1 MMMKKR
7 DYDIIVAGGGL
18 AGLIVASSAAYY
30 SNQSLRIL
38 VVDRN
43 RMSEQGRKTVSGWI
57 CGDAVGKNTVDYMTS
72 RIKISWG
79 WPEIEHP
86 VKGVIAYSPDH
97 ETGISFDGEGY
108 MLNRQ
113 LLPQRQLRDVTKA
126 GVEIKERVALR
137 SLLVEDS
144 NNNSTIV
151 GVEGD
156 DLANKTVFRK
166 TAKLVVDCTGVTS
179 VMRTNLP
186 VKSFIQR
193 RIDRDDLEATGR
205 YIYDFDFAHEDKTY
219 FDSDY
224 CIIHLDQK
232 LAPGGYAWV
241 FPKGKSKV
249 NIGLGVQQK
258 AFDIRN
264 KSMGVHTDLRT
275 LIDEYV
281 EINPAIEN
289 PRLADGPD
297 DDGNAWGTWQVS
309 VRRQNDCLV
318 ANGYML
324 VGDSAWMPKPL
335 DAGGIGPAIIAAT
348 IAGKD
353 AVEAIEAGDTSEKGL
368 WQYNKHFIDDYGYK
382 TAGLEVFRRM
392 LQGLTNE
399 QIDYG
404 MKHFLSKMDID
415 KITKGEHPE
424 FSTVD
429 KLSMIIRGAMNKKLA
444 EDLKY
449 CAGVNKVLTDHY
461 YNYPDA
467 PEGFVEWQ
475 KILMRHLEEA
485 FLRYK
490 NNSSGANSFAPGL
503 SSSGNS
509 TTTPY

>member
-1 MMMKKR
+1 MKR

-18 AGLIVASSAAYY
+18 AGLIVASSASYY
-30 SNQSLRIL
+30 SNQSLNIL
-38 VVDRN
+38 VIDRN
-43 RMSEQGRKTVSGWI
+43 AIPQQGRKTVSGWV
-57 CGDAVGKNTVDYMTS
+57 CGDAVGKNTVDYMTE

-79 WPEIEHP
+79 YPEIEHP

-108 MLNRQ
+108 MLNRR
-113 LLPQRQLRDVTKA
+113 LLPQRQLGDAIKA

-137 SLLVEDS
+137 SLIIE
-144 NNNSTIV
+144 NNSVI
-151 GVEGD
+151 GVEGEELD
-156 DLANKTVFRK
+156 DKTVFKK
-166 TAKLVVDCTGVTS
+166 TAKVVVDCTGVTS

-193 RIDRDDLEATGR
+193 RIDREDLEATGR
-205 YIYDFDFAHEDKTY
+205 YIYNFDLTYEDKTH
-219 FDSDY
+219 FDPDY

-232 LAPGGYAWV
+232 LAPGGYGWV
-241 FPKGKSKV
+241 FPKGESKV

-258 AFDIRN
+258 AFDARN
-264 KSMGVHTDLRT
+264 KSMGVRTDLKT

-281 EINPAIEN
+281 EINPVIKN
-289 PRLADGPD
+289 PRQADGAS

-353 AVEAIEAGDTSEKGL
+353 AVEALQAGDASEKGL
-368 WQYNKHFIDDYGYK
+368 WKYNKDFINDYGYK
-382 TAGLEVFRRM
+382 TAGLEVFRRL

-399 QIDYG
+399 QINYG

-429 KLSMIIRGAMNKKLA
+429 KLGMIIRGVMNKKLA
-444 EDLKY
+444 EDLRY
-449 CAGVNKVLTDHY
+449 CASINEVLVGHY
-461 YNYPDA
+461 YDYPDA
-467 PEGFVEWQ
+467 PEGFPEWH
-475 KILMRHLEEA
+475 KALIEHLKEA
-485 FLRYK
+485 FARYK
-490 NNSSGANSFAPGL
+490 
-503 SSSGNS
+503 
-509 TTTPY
+509 

>member
-1 MMMKKR
+1 MSRLKR

-30 SNQSLRIL
+30 SNQSMKIL
-38 VVDRN
+38 VIDRN
-43 RMSEQGRKTVSGWI
+43 ATPQQGKKTVSGWV
-57 CGDAVGKNTVDYMTS
+57 CGDAVGKNTVDYMTE

-79 WPEIEHP
+79 RPEIEHP

-108 MLNRQ
+108 ILNRR
-113 LLPQRQLRDVTKA
+113 LLPQRQLQDATKA
-126 GVEIKERVALR
+126 GVEIRERVALR
-137 SLLVEDS
+137 SLIIE
-144 NNNSTIV
+144 NNAVI
-151 GVEGD
+151 GVEGEELD
-156 DLANKTVFRK
+156 TKAVFKK

-179 VMRTNLP
+179 VLRTNLP
-186 VKSFIQR
+186 IKSFIQR

-205 YIYDFDFAHEDKTY
+205 YIYNFDLAQDDKTY
-219 FDSDY
+219 FDPDY

-232 LAPGGYAWV
+232 LAPGGYGWV

-258 AFDIRN
+258 AFEARN
-264 KSMGVHTDLRT
+264 KAMGVHTDLKT

-281 EINPAIEN
+281 ELNPVIEN
-289 PRLADGPD
+289 PRLADGSD
-297 DDGNAWGTWQVS
+297 DEGNAWGTWQVS

-353 AVEAIEAGDTSEKGL
+353 AVEAVQAGDTSEKGL
-368 WQYNKHFIDDYGYK
+368 WKYNKHFINDYGYK

-404 MKHFLSKMDID
+404 MKHFLSKMDVD
-415 KITKGEHPE
+415 KITMGEHPE

-429 KLSMIIRGAMNKKLA
+429 KLGMMIRGAMNKKLA

-449 CAGVNKVLTDHY
+449 CASINKVLVDHY

-467 PEGFVEWQ
+467 PEGFPEWH
-475 KILMRHLEEA
+475 KKLTGHLEEA
-485 FLRYK
+485 FAKYK
-490 NNSSGANSFAPGL
+490 
-503 SSSGNS
+503 
-509 TTTPY
+509 

>member
-1 MMMKKR
+1 MKR
-7 DYDIIVAGGGL
+7 DYDIIIAGGGL

-30 SNQSLRIL
+30 SKQSLKIL
-38 VVDRN
+38 VIDRN
-43 RMSEQGRKTVSGWI
+43 QFSQLGKKTVSGWV
-57 CGDAVGKNTVDYMTS
+57 CGDAVGKNTVDYMKD
-72 RIKISWG
+72 RIQISWG
-79 WPEIEHP
+79 HPEIEHP

-108 MLNRQ
+108 ILNRR
-113 LLPQRQLRDVTKA
+113 LLPKRQYDDATKA
-126 GVEIKERVALR
+126 GIEVRERIALR
-137 SLLVEDS
+137 SLVIEG
-144 NNNSTIV
+144 NTVI

-156 DLANKTVFRK
+156 DLDNKTVFKK

-179 VMRTNLP
+179 VLRTNLP

-205 YIYDFDFAHEDKTY
+205 YIYNFDLANDDKTY
-219 FDSDY
+219 FDPDY

-232 LAPGGYAWV
+232 LAPGGYGWV
-241 FPKGKSKV
+241 FPKGKSKM

-258 AFDIRN
+258 AFEARN
-264 KSMGVHTDLRT
+264 KEMGVRPDLKT
-275 LIDEYV
+275 LIDQYV
-281 EINPAIEN
+281 EANPAVEN
-289 PRLADGPD
+289 PRLADGME

-335 DAGGIGPAIIAAT
+335 DAGGIGPAIVAAT

-353 AVEAIEAGDTSEKGL
+353 AVEAIESGDTSEKGL
-368 WQYNKHFIDDYGYK
+368 WQYNKHFINDYGYK

-399 QIDYG
+399 QINYG

-429 KLSMIIRGAMNKKLA
+429 KLGMIIRGAMNKKLA
-444 EDLKY
+444 EDLRY
-449 CAGVNKVLTDHY
+449 CANLDKVLVDHY
-461 YNYPDA
+461 YSYPDA
-467 PEGFVEWQ
+467 PEGFPEWNKKLQ
-475 KILMRHLEEA
+475 GHMSEA
-485 FLRYK
+485 FARYK
-490 NNSSGANSFAPGL
+490 
-503 SSSGNS
+503 
-509 TTTPY
+509 

>member
-1 MMMKKR
+1 MKR

-43 RMSEQGRKTVSGWI
+43 QLSEQGRKTVSGWI
-57 CGDAVGKNTVDYMTS
+57 CGDAVGKNTVDYMTN
-72 RIKISWG
+72 RIKITWSQ
-79 WPEIEHP
+79 PEIEHP
-86 VKGVIAYSPDH
+86 VKGVLAYSPDH

-108 MLNRQ
+108 MLNRR
-113 LLPQRQLRDVTKA
+113 LLPQKQLRDAKKA
-126 GVEIKERVALR
+126 GVEVKDRVALR
-137 SLLVEDS
+137 SLLVED
-144 NNNSTIV
+144 NNTVI

-156 DLANKTVFRK
+156 DLANKTVFKK

-186 VKSFIQR
+186 IKSFIQR

-205 YIYDFDFAHEDKTY
+205 YIYNFDLAHEDKTY

-264 KSMGVHTDLRT
+264 KAMGVHTDLKT

-281 EINPAIEN
+281 EINPAIQN
-289 PRLADGPD
+289 PRLADGSD
-297 DDGNAWGTWQVS
+297 DEGNAWGTWQVS
-309 VRRQNDCLV
+309 VRRHNDCLV

-353 AVEAIEAGDTSEKGL
+353 AVEAIQAGDTSEKGL
-368 WQYNKHFIDDYGYK
+368 WQYNKHFIDEYGYK

-399 QIDYG
+399 QINYG

-415 KITKGEHPE
+415 KITNGEHPQ
-424 FSTVD
+424 FSSVD
-429 KLSMIIRGAMNKKLA
+429 KLGMVIRGT
-444 EDLKY
+444 
-449 CAGVNKVLTDHY
+449 VNKRLADGLKFTANMNEKLVDLY
-461 YNYPDA
+461 NNYPSD
-467 PEGFVEWQ
+467 PQGFQDWQ
-475 KILMRHLEEA
+475 RLLNGYLNEA
-485 FLRYK
+485 FMKLK
-490 NNSSGANSFAPGL
+490 
-503 SSSGNS
+503 
-509 TTTPY
+509 

>member
-1 MMMKKR
+1 MKR

-30 SNQSLRIL
+30 SNQSMKIL
-38 VVDRN
+38 VIDRN
-43 RMSEQGRKTVSGWI
+43 AAPQQGKKTVSGWV
-57 CGDAVGKNTVDYMTS
+57 CGDAVGKNTVDYMTE
-72 RIKISWG
+72 RIKVSWG
-79 WPEIEHP
+79 YPEIEHP

-108 MLNRQ
+108 ILNRR
-113 LLPQRQLRDVTKA
+113 LLPQRQLRDATKA

-137 SLLVEDS
+137 SLMIE
-144 NNNSTIV
+144 NNTVI
-151 GVEGD
+151 GVEGE
-156 DLANKTVFRK
+156 DLDSKAAFKK
-166 TAKLVVDCTGVTS
+166 TAKLVIDCTGVTS
-179 VMRTNLP
+179 VLRTSLP
-186 VKSFIQR
+186 IKSFIQR

-205 YIYDFDFAHEDKTY
+205 YIYNFDLAYDDKTY
-219 FDSDY
+219 FDPDY

-232 LAPGGYAWV
+232 LAPGGYGWV

-258 AFDIRN
+258 AFDARN
-264 KSMGVHTDLRT
+264 KAMGAHTDLKT

-281 EINPAIEN
+281 EMNPVIEN
-289 PRLADGPD
+289 PRLADGSD
-297 DDGNAWGTWQVS
+297 DEGNAWGTWQVS

-353 AVEAIEAGDTSEKGL
+353 AVEAVQAGDASEKGL
-368 WQYNKHFIDDYGYK
+368 WKYNKHFINDYGYK

-392 LQGLTNE
+392 LQGLTND
-399 QIDYG
+399 QINYG
-404 MKHFLSKMDID
+404 MKHFLSKMDVD
-415 KITKGEHPE
+415 KITRGEHPE

-429 KLSMIIRGAMNKKLA
+429 KLGMIIRGAVNKKLA

-449 CAGVNKVLTDHY
+449 CASINKVLVDHY

-467 PEGFVEWQ
+467 PEGFPEWH
-475 KILMRHLEEA
+475 KKLAGHLEEA
-485 FLRYK
+485 FAKYK
-490 NNSSGANSFAPGL
+490 
-503 SSSGNS
+503 
-509 TTTPY
+509 

>member
-1 MMMKKR
+1 MTAKR
-7 DYDIIVAGGGL
+7 DYDIVIAGGGL
-18 AGLIVASSAAYY
+18 AGLIVATSASYY
-30 SNQSLRIL
+30 SKQSLRIL

-43 RMSEQGRKTVSGWI
+43 PISQLGKKTVSGWI

-72 RIKISWG
+72 RIGIKWG
-79 WPEIEHP
+79 KPEIEHP

-108 MLNRQ
+108 ILNR
-113 LLPQRQLRDVTKA
+113 LMLPRRQMADAEKM
-126 GVEIKERVALR
+126 GVEIRDQVALR
-137 SLLVEDS
+137 SLIVE
-144 NNNSTIV
+144 NNSVI

-156 DLANKTVFRK
+156 DLSTKSVFKK
-166 TAKLVVDCTGVTS
+166 TAKVVVDCTGVTS
-179 VMRTNLP
+179 VLRTNLP
-186 VKSFIQR
+186 IKSFIQR
-193 RIDRDDLEATGR
+193 KIDRDDLEATGR
-205 YIYDFDFAHEDKTY
+205 YIYNFDLAREDSTF
-219 FDSDY
+219 FDEDY

-232 LAPGGYAWV
+232 LAPGGYGWV

-258 AFDIRN
+258 AFEQRN
-264 KSMGVHTDLRT
+264 REMGVHVDLRT

-281 EINPAIEN
+281 KVNPSIEN
-289 PRLADGPD
+289 PRLANGQS

-353 AVEAIEAGDTSEKGL
+353 AVDAIHTGDTSEKEL
-368 WQYNKHFIDDYGYK
+368 WSYNKHFIDDYGFK

-399 QIDYG
+399 QINYG

-424 FSTVD
+424 FGTVD
-429 KLSMIIRGAMNKKLA
+429 KLGLIIRGAMNKKLA

-449 CAGVNKVLTDHY
+449 CADMNRTLVDHY
-461 YNYPDA
+461 EAYPTG
-467 PEGFVEWQ
+467 PEGFEEWHKTLQ
-475 KILMRHLEEA
+475 GDLVEA
-485 FLRYK
+485 FARYK
-490 NNSSGANSFAPGL
+490 
-503 SSSGNS
+503 
-509 TTTPY
+509 

>member
-1 MMMKKR
+1 MSSVSKRR

-18 AGLIVASSAAYY
+18 AGMIVASSAAYY
-30 SNQSLRIL
+30 SKQSLRIL
-38 VVDRN
+38 VIDRN
-43 RMSEQGRKTVSGWI
+43 PSPILGKKTITGWI
-57 CGDAVGKNTVDYMTS
+57 CGDAVGKNTVDYMS
-72 RIKISWG
+72 DRIGIKWG
-79 WPEIEHP
+79 YPEIEHP

-97 ETGISFDGEGY
+97 KTVVPFDGEGY
-108 MLNRQ
+108 ILNRKI
-113 LLPQRQLRDVTKA
+113 LPQKQLNDALKVGVELRD
-126 GVEIKERVALR
+126 RVALR
-137 SLLVEDS
+137 SLLIENDTNTV
-144 NNNSTIV
+144 I

-156 DLANKTVFRK
+156 DLVNSNNNKSTFKK
-166 TAKLVVDCTGVTS
+166 TAKLVIDCTGVTS
-179 VMRTNLP
+179 VLRTNLP
-186 VKSFIQR
+186 IKSYIQR
-193 RIDRDDLEATGR
+193 RIDRDDLEGTGR
-205 YIYDFDFAHEDKTY
+205 YIYNFDIAHEDKTY

-232 LAPGGYAWV
+232 IAPGGYAWV

-249 NIGLGVQQK
+249 SIGLGVQQK

-264 KSMGVHTDLRT
+264 KALGVHTDLKT

-281 EINPAIEN
+281 KMNPAIEN

-353 AVEAIEAGDTSEKGL
+353 AVEAIQASDTSEKGL

-399 QIDYG
+399 QINYG
-404 MKHFLSKMDID
+404 MKHFLSK
-415 KITKGEHPE
+415 T
-424 FSTVD
+424 
-429 KLSMIIRGAMNKKLA
+429 
-444 EDLKY
+444 
-449 CAGVNKVLTDHY
+449 
-461 YNYPDA
+461 
-467 PEGFVEWQ
+467 
-475 KILMRHLEEA
+475 
-485 FLRYK
+485 
-490 NNSSGANSFAPGL
+490 
-503 SSSGNS
+503 
-509 TTTPY
+509 

>member
-1 MMMKKR
+1 MKR
-7 DYDIIVAGGGL
+7 DYDIIIAGGGL

-30 SNQSLRIL
+30 SKQSLKIL
-38 VVDRN
+38 VIDRN
-43 RMSEQGRKTVSGWI
+43 QFSQLGKKTVSGWV
-57 CGDAVGKNTVDYMTS
+57 CGDAVGKNTVDYMKD
-72 RIKISWG
+72 RIQISWG
-79 WPEIEHP
+79 HPEIEHP

-108 MLNRQ
+108 ILNRR
-113 LLPQRQLRDVTKA
+113 LLPKRQYDDATKA
-126 GVEIKERVALR
+126 GIEVRERIALR
-137 SLLVEDS
+137 SLIIEGNTV
-144 NNNSTIV
+144 I

-156 DLANKTVFRK
+156 DLENKTVFKK

-179 VMRTNLP
+179 VLRTNLP
-186 VKSFIQR
+186 IKSFIQR

-205 YIYDFDFAHEDKTY
+205 YIYNFDLANDDKTY
-219 FDSDY
+219 FDPDY

-232 LAPGGYAWV
+232 LAPGGYGWV

-258 AFDIRN
+258 AFEARN
-264 KSMGVHTDLRT
+264 KEMGVRPDLKT
-275 LIDEYV
+275 LIDQYV
-281 EINPAIEN
+281 EANPAVEN
-289 PRLADGPD
+289 PRLADGME

-335 DAGGIGPAIIAAT
+335 DAGGIGPAIVAAT

-353 AVEAIEAGDTSEKGL
+353 AVEAIQAGDTSEKGL
-368 WQYNKHFIDDYGYK
+368 WQYNKHFINDYGYK

-399 QIDYG
+399 QINYG

-429 KLSMIIRGAMNKKLA
+429 KLGMIIRGAMNKKLA
-444 EDLKY
+444 EDLRY
-449 CAGVNKVLTDHY
+449 CANLDKVLVDHY

-467 PEGFVEWQ
+467 PEGFPEWNKKLQ
-475 KILMRHLEEA
+475 GHLSEA
-485 FLRYK
+485 FARYK
-490 NNSSGANSFAPGL
+490 
-503 SSSGNS
+503 
-509 TTTPY
+509 

>member
-1 MMMKKR
+1 MKR
-7 DYDIIVAGGGL
+7 DYDIIIAGGGL

-30 SNQSLRIL
+30 SKQSIKIL
-38 VVDRN
+38 VIDRN
-43 RMSEQGRKTVSGWI
+43 PLSHLGKKTVSGWV
-57 CGDAVGKNTVDYMTS
+57 CGDAVGKNTVDYMKE

-79 WPEIEHP
+79 HPEIEHP

-108 MLNRQ
+108 ILNRRM
-113 LLPQRQLRDVTKA
+113 LPQRQYNDATKA
-126 GVEIKERVALR
+126 GVEIRDRIALR
-137 SLLVEDS
+137 SLIVDDS
-144 NNNSTIV
+144 TNTVV
-151 GVEGD
+151 GVEGE
-156 DLANKTVFRK
+156 DLENKTVFKK

-179 VMRTNLP
+179 VLRTNLQI
-186 VKSFIQR
+186 KSFIQR

-205 YIYDFDFAHEDKTY
+205 YIYNFELDQDDKTY
-219 FDSDY
+219 FDPDY

-232 LAPGGYAWV
+232 LAPGGYGWV
-241 FPKGKSKV
+241 FPKGKNKV

-258 AFDIRN
+258 AFEARN
-264 KSMGVHTDLRT
+264 KEMGVRTDLKT

-289 PRLADGPD
+289 PILADGPE

-353 AVEAIEAGDTSEKGL
+353 AVEAVQAGDTSEKGL
-368 WQYNKHFIDDYGYK
+368 WQYNKHFINDYGYK

-392 LQGLTNE
+392 LQGLTND
-399 QIDYG
+399 QINYG

-429 KLSMIIRGAMNKKLA
+429 KLGMIIRGAMNKKLA
-444 EDLKY
+444 EDLRY
-449 CAGVNKVLTDHY
+449 CANLNGKLTQHY
-461 YNYPDA
+461 HNFPDG
-467 PEGFVEWQ
+467 PEGFPDWEKKLQ
-475 KILMRHLEEA
+475 RHLMEA
-485 FLRYK
+485 FARYK
-490 NNSSGANSFAPGL
+490 
-503 SSSGNS
+503 
-509 TTTPY
+509 

>member
-1 MMMKKR
+1 MKR

-30 SNQSLRIL
+30 SNQSLKIL

-43 RMSEQGRKTVSGWI
+43 ATPQQGKKTVSGWV
-57 CGDAVGKNTVDYMTS
+57 CGDAVGKNTVDYMTE

-79 WPEIEHP
+79 YPEIEHP

-108 MLNRQ
+108 ILNRQ
-113 LLPQRQLRDVTKA
+113 LLPQRQLRDATNV
-126 GVEIKERVALR
+126 GIEIEERVALR
-137 SLLVEDS
+137 SLIIEGDS
-144 NNNSTIV
+144 VI

-156 DLANKTVFRK
+156 DLDDKIVFKK
-166 TAKLVVDCTGVTS
+166 TARLVIDCTGVTS
-179 VMRTNLP
+179 VLRTNLP
-186 VKSFIQR
+186 IKSFIQR

-205 YIYDFDFAHEDKTY
+205 YIYNFDLAHDDKTY
-219 FDSDY
+219 FDQDY

-232 LAPGGYAWV
+232 LAPGGYGWV

-249 NIGLGVQQK
+249 NVGLGVQQK
-258 AFDIRN
+258 AFDARN
-264 KSMGVHTDLRT
+264 KSMGVHPDLKT

-281 EINPAIEN
+281 DVNPVIKN
-289 PRLADGPD
+289 PRLSDGAGD
-297 DDGNAWGTWQVS
+297 EGNAWGTWQVS

-353 AVEAIEAGDTSEKGL
+353 AVEALQAGDTSERGL
-368 WQYNKHFIDDYGYK
+368 WKYNKHFINDYGYK
-382 TAGLEVFRRM
+382 TAGLEVFRRL

-399 QIDYG
+399 QINYG
-404 MKHFLSKMDID
+404 MRHFLSKMDID

-429 KLSMIIRGAMNKKLA
+429 KLGMIIRGVVNKKLA

-449 CAGVNKVLTDHY
+449 CASVNKVMVDHY
-461 YNYPDA
+461 YNYPDV
-467 PEGFVEWQ
+467 PEGFPEWH
-475 KILMRHLEEA
+475 KILMGHLEEA
-485 FLRYK
+485 FAKYK
-490 NNSSGANSFAPGL
+490 
-503 SSSGNS
+503 
-509 TTTPY
+509 